1 MIVFNN
7 WKITHTGDLL
17 ARQYDN
23 LSRTLLVKGVPEGYD
38 WKMMVQVGGN
48 FDILTLAPMEEGVG
62 IVLTKDQLSISG
74 YYTMQ
79 LVGTLR
85 ADGVT
90 VRHTDLLRA
99 FVSPSL
105 SGDAN
110 WPTVPSEFSQI
121 ESNIKELN
129 EHPSIPGE
137 NGYWLVWDLETHAYA
152 ESEFPLPEVSAGPPG
167 EDGKDGVTFTPSVSE
182 TGVLSWTNDGGLENP
197 ASVSIRGPAG
207 ADGNDGKN
215 GTTFTPEVSAAGI
228 ISWTND
234 GGLANPTPVSI
245 VGPAGKDGQD
255 GAPGQDGAD
264 GVDGAAGK
272 DGVGIQSVEQTTT
285 STVDGGVNVVTV
297 TKTDGT
303 STTFEVRNGSQGNTG
318 PAGADGK
325 AGSDGADG
333 YTPQRGVDYW
343 TAEDQ
348 QTIVDQVLAALPDGD
363 EVSY

>member
-48 FDILTLAPMEEGVG
+48 FDILTLAPMEDGVG

-79 LVGTLR
+79 LVGTLQ

-121 ESNIKELN
+121 EANIRELN

-152 ESEFPLPEVSAGPPG
+152 ESEFPLPEVPAGPPG
-167 EDGKDGVTFTPSVSE
+167 KDGKDGVTFTPSVSE
-182 TGVLSWTNDGGLENP
+182 TGVISWTNDGGLENP
-197 ASVSIRGPAG
+197 APVDIRGPAG
-207 ADGNDGKN
+207 AQGPKGEQGPKGDTG
-215 GTTFTPEVSAAGI
+215 EQ
-228 ISWTND
+228 
-234 GGLANPTPVSI
+234 GL
-245 VGPAGKDGQD
+245 Q
-255 GAPGQDGAD
+255 
-264 GVDGAAGK
+264 
-272 DGVGIQSVEQTTT
+272 GIQGIQGPKGETGPQGPQGPKGDTGETGPQGDTGPQGPKGDTGEQ
-285 STVDGGVNVVTV
+285 GP
-297 TKTDGT
+297 
-303 STTFEVRNGSQGNTG
+303 QGIQGIQGPHGERGPQGPQGETGPQGPKGEAGPQGEQG
-318 PAGADGK
+318 PAGADGH
-325 AGSDGADG
+325 
-333 YTPQRGVDYW
+333 TPQRGVDYW
-343 TAEDQ
+343 TAADQ
-348 QTIVDQVLAALPDGD
+348 QAIVNQVLAALPDGD

>member
-38 WKMMVQVGGN
+38 WQMMVQAGDK
-48 FDILTLAPMEEGVG
+48 FDILPLPPMEDGVG
-62 IVLTKDQLSISG
+62 IVLTKDQLSLSG

-79 LVGTLR
+79 LVGTLQ

-90 VRHTDLLRA
+90 TRHTDVLSI
-99 FVSPSL
+99 FIPPSL

-110 WPTVPSEFSQI
+110 WPTVPSEFSRV
-121 ESNIKELN
+121 EANIKELN
-129 EHPSIPGE
+129 DHPSIPGE
-137 NGYWLVWDLETHAYA
+137 NGFWLVWDLETHAYV

-167 EDGKDGVTFTPSVSE
+167 ADGTDGITFTPSVSE

-197 ASVSIRGPAG
+197 APMDIRGPAG
-207 ADGNDGKN
+207 AQGPQG
-215 GTTFTPEVSAAGI
+215 EQ
-228 ISWTND
+228 
-234 GGLANPTPVSI
+234 
-245 VGPAGKDGQD
+245 GPAGPQG
-255 GAPGQDGAD
+255 
-264 GVDGAAGK
+264 
-272 DGVGIQSVEQTTT
+272 EQ
-285 STVDGGVNVVTV
+285 
-297 TKTDGT
+297 
-303 STTFEVRNGSQGNTG
+303 G
-318 PAGADGK
+318 PAGPQGETGPQGDTGAAFTYADFTAEQLAALTGPQGPQGEQGPK
-325 AGSDGADG
+325 GDTGEQGPQGIQGIQGPQGEQGPQGDAGIQGPAGQTGPQGEQGPAGADG

-348 QTIVDQVLAALPDGD
+348 QAIVDAVLAALPSGD